1 MVMKSRLFKILAGIL
16 LLLLCL
22 LGLALSV
29 VPGKAHT
36 LLRESSETALGVPAT
51 LGSMDTSLSG
61 SQLGL
66 EFVDFDIHNP
76 AGFEGA
82 HLLHLGSVV
91 CTLRLTS
98 LLTGTVAVDDLVV
111 ENLRLRI
118 VQDGSRSNMAPLLKK
133 IAQGLQGSPPADT
146 EDPGAG
152 TDPGAGPRLALKSL
166 TLRGVGVDLEL
177 TGLGDLNVRE
187 SATLPDWTLPLEGVR
202 AADGG
207 DPTLGDIL
215 AHLLDQLHARALG
228 AIEGVV
234 PKELLPLLRGVSTEE
249 LIRDGLER
257 EFLDALAPDAVD
269 GLKGAGAKAAQKLK
283 DLLGDR

>member
-1 MVMKSRLFKILAGIL
+1 MVMQSRLLKALAVIL
-16 LLLLCL
+16 LSLLCL
-22 LGLALSV
+22 LGLALSI

-36 LLRESSETALGVPAT
+36 LLRESSESALGVPAT
-51 LGSMDTSLSG
+51 LGSMDTTLGG

-82 HLLHLGSVV
+82 HLLHLGRVS

-98 LLTGTVAVDDLVV
+98 LLTGTIAVDDLVV
-111 ENLRLRI
+111 ENLRLRLI
-118 VQDGSRSNMAPLLKK
+118 QDGSRSNMAPLLKK
-133 IAQGLQGSPPADT
+133 IAQGLQGSPPAEAGNPD
-146 EDPGAG
+146 AG

-187 SATLPDWTLPLEGVR
+187 SATLPDWTLPLEGLR

-207 DPTLGDIL
+207 DPTLDDIL
-215 AHLLDQLHARALG
+215 ARLLDQLHARALVT
-228 AIEGVV
+228 IEAYV
-234 PKELLPLLRGVSTEE
+234 
-249 LIRDGLER
+249 
-257 EFLDALAPDAVD
+257 
-269 GLKGAGAKAAQKLK
+269 
-283 DLLGDR
+283 